1 MISSA
6 EEFKKLRESLVS
18 EEYHRAAH
26 EEASELVWL
35 DVIKKFPEMKSWVAH
50 NKTVPISILEVLAK
64 DQDADVRESVARKR
78 KLSRDLFV
86 LLSQDSDTSVLY
98 TLAGNP
104 KIPHD
109 IFEALEETEDKWLRK
124 MLTEIRK
131 RGEK

>member
-6 EEFKKLRESLVS
+6 EEFIKLRESLVS

-26 EEASELVWL
+26 DEASELVWL

-50 NKTVPISILEVLAK
+50 NKTIPLSILEVLAK

-78 KLSRDLFV
+78 KLSRDLFI
-86 LLSQDSDTSVLY
+86 LLSQDTESSVLY

-109 IFEALEETEDKWLRK
+109 IFEALEKIEDKWLRK
-124 MLTEIRK
+124 MLTEIKK

>member
-6 EEFKKLRESLVS
+6 EEFIKLRESLVS

-26 EEASELVWL
+26 DEASELVWL
-35 DVIKKFPEMKSWVAH
+35 DVIKKFPEMKNWVAH
-50 NKTVPISILEVLAK
+50 NKTVPLSILEVLAK

-78 KLSRDLFV
+78 KLSRDLFI
-86 LLSQDSDTSVLY
+86 LLSQDTESSVLY

-109 IFEALEETEDKWLRK
+109 IFEALEKIEDKWLRK
-124 MLTEIRK
+124 MLTEIKK